1 MTLHNI
7 TEIQQRLIALG
18 FDVGP
23 SGADGRFGEA
33 SLAAY
38 NRYRASLVPP
48 QRPVKLPN
56 MSELNRDL
64 FPEDLPP
71 PNPKGTIMGNILGNI
86 FTGLFGNLLNWQLIQ
101 GYLRNGL
108 ISLGSVLVTNG
119 VLTSA
124 ELNTV
129 VGALMIVISVILSAV
144 SNNTKKKA
152 VDVVKAAD
160 ASPSV
165 TVIPASE
172 TTSGKPIVKA
182 AST

>member
-1 MTLHNI
+1 MRNI
-7 TEIQQRLIALG
+7 TEIQQRLLDLG

-23 SGADGRFGEA
+23 TGADGRFGEA

-38 NRYRASLVPP
+38 NRYRASLQPP

-71 PNPKGTIMGNILGNI
+71 PNPKGNIMGNILGNL

-101 GYLRNGL
+101 SYLRNGL
-108 ISLGSVLVTNG
+108 LSLGAVLVTNG

-129 VGALMIVISVILSAV
+129 VGAIIVIISVVISTLSA
-144 SNNTKKKA
+144 NTKAKA
-152 VDVVKAAD
+152 VAVVKAAD
-160 ASPSV
+160 ASPTV

-172 TTSGKPIVKA
+172 TTSGKPIVTA
-182 AST
+182 AK